1 MLYETVTSM
10 TVRTIAG
17 TPLEFFFF
25 FFAHRCLQLHVCQ
38 VYLAATTFYAHCEPE
53 VQVSSL

>member
-25 FFAHRCLQLHVCQ
+25 FLLTAVCNCTCARYTLQPRLF
-38 VYLAATTFYAHCEPE
+38 TRT
-53 VQVSSL
+53 VSQRFK

>member
-17 TPLEFFFF
+17 TPLEFFF